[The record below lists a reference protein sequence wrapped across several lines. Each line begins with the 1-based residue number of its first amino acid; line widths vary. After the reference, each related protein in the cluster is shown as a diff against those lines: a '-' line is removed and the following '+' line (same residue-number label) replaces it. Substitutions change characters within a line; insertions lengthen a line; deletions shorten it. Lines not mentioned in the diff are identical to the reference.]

1 MAKIA
6 VSLVGDKRGVKKGY
20 WLADPRVA
28 PYTVSMHSTVKHNVY
43 LSELQG
49 QAVDDLAAGQGL
61 TRASFYRVMLAF
73 YFQSHGYEL
82 PGRVE

>member
-1 MAKIA
+1 M
-6 VSLVGDKRGVKKGY
+6 
-20 WLADPRVA
+20 VA
-28 PYTVSMHSTVKHNVY
+28 MHSTVKHNVY